1 MGEENLKL
9 VTLGSVPYKPIV
21 PIALKQ
27 KRMKK
32 IMFNDQYGLT
42 QAVLD
47 GRKTQT
53 RRIAYQEPFK
63 YNCNC
68 GICTEGKDKG
78 KLTINDG
85 NEIVAKSTYKIG
97 EVVAVAQRY
106 SDIPFANDIFIRAFP
121 IGWANKM
128 FVKSSLMPHQIKI
141 TNIRCERLQDI
152 STDDCMKEGIFCSH
166 IDGIDDAYTYDTTF
180 DRFVKKWWY
189 RTPIEAYKMLSCK
202 LHLHWGSNPL
212 VFVYDFVLV
221 K

>member
-1 MGEENLKL
+1 
-9 VTLGSVPYKPIV
+9 
-21 PIALKQ
+21 
-27 KRMKK
+27 MKK

-42 QAVLD
+42 QAVLE

-53 RRIAYQEPFK
+53 RRIAYEKPFK
-63 YNCNC
+63 HIRSC
-68 GICTEGKDKG
+68 GFCTEGKDKG
-78 KLTINDG
+78 KLAIYDG

-106 SDIPFANDIFIRAFP
+106 SDIPFNNKMP
-121 IGWANKM
+121 GLSIGWLNKM

-141 TNIRCERLQDI
+141 TNIRCERLHYI

-166 IDGIDDAYTYDTTF
+166 IDGIDDAYSYDATDDSF
-180 DRFVKKWWY
+180 EKKWWY

-202 LHLHWGSNPL
+202 LHLHWDSNSL
-212 VFVYDFVLV
+212 VFVYDFILV

>member
-1 MGEENLKL
+1 M
-9 VTLGSVPYKPIV
+9 
-21 PIALKQ
+21 Q
-27 KRMKK
+27 K

-53 RRIAYQEPFK
+53 RRIAYQEPFRR
-63 YNCNC
+63 NFNC
-68 GICTEGKDKG
+68 GFCMEGKDKG

-106 SDIPFANDIFIRAFP
+106 SDIPFANDIFIGAVP
-121 IGWANKM
+121 IGWSNKM

-152 STDDCMKEGIFCSH
+152 STDDCMKEGIYCCHMNWFHDTYSY
-166 IDGIDDAYTYDTTF
+166 DATNDSK
-180 DRFVKKWWY
+180 RKKWWY

-202 LHLHWGSNPL
+202 LNLHWGINPL
-212 VFVYDFVLV
+212 VFVYDFELV

>member
-1 MGEENLKL
+1 M
-9 VTLGSVPYKPIV
+9 
-21 PIALKQ
+21 Q
-27 KRMKK
+27 K
-32 IMFNDQYGLT
+32 IMFNDQYSLT
-42 QAVLD
+42 QAVLE

-63 YNCNC
+63 FYCNC
-68 GICTEGKDKG
+68 GFCTEGKDKG
-78 KLTINDG
+78 KLIVFIDS

-106 SDIPFANDIFIRAFP
+106 SDIPYIKELHPRINTSE
-121 IGWANKM
+121 GWGNKM
-128 FVKSSLMPHQIKI
+128 FVKSNLMPHQIMI

-166 IDGIDDAYTYDTTF
+166 IEGFDDAFSYDATN
-180 DRFVKKWWY
+180 DSKRKKWWY

-202 LHLHWGSNPL
+202 LHLHWGNNPL
-212 VFVYDFVLV
+212 VFVYDFELV

>member
-1 MGEENLKL
+1 
-9 VTLGSVPYKPIV
+9 
-21 PIALKQ
+21 
-27 KRMKK
+27 MKK

-42 QAVLD
+42 EAVLD

-53 RRIAYQEPFK
+53 RRIAYEKPFK
-63 YNCNC
+63 HIRSC
-68 GICTEGKDKG
+68 GFCTEGKDKG
-78 KLTINDG
+78 KLAINDG

-106 SDIPFANDIFIRAFP
+106 SDVPFNNKMP
-121 IGWANKM
+121 GLSIGWLNKM

-141 TNIRCERLQDI
+141 TNIRCERLHYI

-166 IDGIDDAYTYDTTF
+166 IDGIDDAYSYDATNDDFT
-180 DRFVKKWWY
+180 KKWWY

-202 LHLHWGSNPL
+202 LHLHWDSNPL
-212 VFVYDFVLV
+212 VFVYDFKLV

>member
-1 MGEENLKL
+1 
-9 VTLGSVPYKPIV
+9 
-21 PIALKQ
+21 
-27 KRMKK
+27 MKK

-42 QAVLD
+42 QAVLE

-53 RRIAYQEPFK
+53 RRIAYQKPFK
-63 YNCNC
+63 FYCNC
-68 GICTEGKDKG
+68 GFCTEGKDKG
-78 KLTINDG
+78 KLFINDG

-106 SDIPFANDIFIRAFP
+106 KHIPFTDEIFIGAGFC
-121 IGWANKM
+121 IGWLNKM

-152 STDDCMKEGIFCSH
+152 STDDCMKEGIFRSH
-166 IDGIDDAYTYDTTF
+166 IDGIDDAFSYDATNDSF
-180 DRFVKKWWY
+180 KKKWWY

>member
-1 MGEENLKL
+1 
-9 VTLGSVPYKPIV
+9 
-21 PIALKQ
+21 
-27 KRMKK
+27 MKK

-42 QAVLD
+42 EAVLE

-53 RRIAYQEPFK
+53 RRIAYEKPFK
-63 YNCNC
+63 HIRSC
-68 GICTEGKDKG
+68 GFCTEGKDKG
-78 KLTINDG
+78 KLAINDG

-106 SDIPFANDIFIRAFP
+106 SDIPFNNKMP
-121 IGWANKM
+121 GLSIGWLNKM

-141 TNIRCERLQDI
+141 TNIRCERLHYI

-166 IDGIDDAYTYDTTF
+166 IDGIDDAYSYDATNDSF
-180 DRFVKKWWY
+180 KKKWWY

-202 LHLHWGSNPL
+202 LHLHWDSNPL
-212 VFVYDFVLV
+212 VFVYDFKLV

>member
-1 MGEENLKL
+1 
-9 VTLGSVPYKPIV
+9 
-21 PIALKQ
+21 
-27 KRMKK
+27 MKK

-42 QAVLD
+42 EAVLD

-53 RRIAYQEPFK
+53 RRIAYEKPFK
-63 YNCNC
+63 HIRSC
-68 GICTEGKDKG
+68 GFCTEGKDKG
-78 KLTINDG
+78 KLAINDG

-106 SDIPFANDIFIRAFP
+106 SDIPFNNKMP
-121 IGWANKM
+121 GLSIGWLNKM

-141 TNIRCERLQDI
+141 TNIRCERLHYI

-166 IDGIDDAYTYDTTF
+166 IDGIDDAYSYDATNDSF
-180 DRFVKKWWY
+180 EKKWWY

-202 LHLHWGSNPL
+202 LHLHWDNNPL
-212 VFVYDFVLV
+212 VFVYDFKLV

>member
-1 MGEENLKL
+1 
-9 VTLGSVPYKPIV
+9 
-21 PIALKQ
+21 
-27 KRMKK
+27 MKK

-42 QAVLD
+42 QAVLE

-53 RRIAYQEPFK
+53 RRIAYEKPFK
-63 YNCNC
+63 YYCNC
-68 GICTEGKDKG
+68 GFYTEGKDKG
-78 KLTINDG
+78 KLAINDG

-106 SDIPFANDIFIRAFP
+106 CDIPFANDIFIRAVP
-121 IGWANKM
+121 IGWSNKM

-166 IDGIDDAYTYDTTF
+166 IDDFDDAYSYDSTNDSF
-180 DRFVKKWWY
+180 AKKWWY
-189 RTPIEAYKMLSCK
+189 RTPIKAYKMLSCK
-202 LHLHWGSNPL
+202 LHLHWDSNPL
-212 VFVYDFVLV
+212 VFVYDFKLV

>member
-1 MGEENLKL
+1 
-9 VTLGSVPYKPIV
+9 
-21 PIALKQ
+21 
-27 KRMKK
+27 MKK

-42 QAVLD
+42 EAVLE

-53 RRIAYQEPFK
+53 RRIAYEKPFK
-63 YNCNC
+63 HIRSC
-68 GICTEGKDKG
+68 GFCTEGKDKG
-78 KLTINDG
+78 KLAIYDG

-106 SDIPFANDIFIRAFP
+106 SDIPFNNKMP
-121 IGWANKM
+121 GLSIGWLNKM

-141 TNIRCERLQDI
+141 TNIRCERLHYI

-166 IDGIDDAYTYDTTF
+166 IDGIDDAYSYDATDDSF
-180 DRFVKKWWY
+180 EKKWWY

-202 LHLHWGSNPL
+202 LHLHWDSNSL
-212 VFVYDFVLV
+212 VFVYDFKLV

>member
-1 MGEENLKL
+1 
-9 VTLGSVPYKPIV
+9 
-21 PIALKQ
+21 
-27 KRMKK
+27 MKK

-42 QAVLD
+42 EAVLD

-53 RRIAYQEPFK
+53 RRIAYEKPFK
-63 YNCNC
+63 HIRSC
-68 GICTEGKDKG
+68 GFCTEGKDKG
-78 KLTINDG
+78 KLAINDG

-106 SDIPFANDIFIRAFP
+106 SDIPFNNKMP
-121 IGWANKM
+121 GLSIGWLNKM

-141 TNIRCERLQDI
+141 TNIRCERLHYI

-166 IDGIDDAYTYDTTF
+166 IDGIDDAYLYDATNDSF
-180 DRFVKKWWY
+180 EKKWWY

-202 LHLHWGSNPL
+202 LHLHWDNNPL
-212 VFVYDFVLV
+212 VFVYDFELV

>member
-1 MGEENLKL
+1 M
-9 VTLGSVPYKPIV
+9 
-21 PIALKQ
+21 Q
-27 KRMKK
+27 K

-63 YNCNC
+63 FYCNC
-68 GICTEGKDKG
+68 GFYTEGKDKG
-78 KLTINDG
+78 KLAINDG

-106 SDIPFANDIFIRAFP
+106 SDIPFNKEIFKGAGLS
-121 IGWANKM
+121 IGWVNKM
-128 FVKSSLMPHQIKI
+128 YVKSDLMPHHIKI

-152 STDDCMKEGIFCSH
+152 STNDCMKEGIYCSH
-166 IDGIDDAYTYDTTF
+166 IKGIDDAYSYDATNDSF
-180 DRFVKKWWY
+180 EKKWWY

>member
-1 MGEENLKL
+1 
-9 VTLGSVPYKPIV
+9 
-21 PIALKQ
+21 
-27 KRMKK
+27 MKK

-42 QAVLD
+42 EAVLY

-53 RRIAYQEPFK
+53 RRIAYEKPFK

-68 GICTEGKDKG
+68 GFYTEGKDKG
-78 KLTINDG
+78 KLAINDG

-106 SDIPFANDIFIRAFP
+106 CDIPFANDIFIRAVP
-121 IGWANKM
+121 IGWSNKM

-152 STDDCMKEGIFCSH
+152 STDDCMKEGIYCSH
-166 IDGIDDAYTYDTTF
+166 IEGIDDAYSYDATN
-180 DRFVKKWWY
+180 DRFKPKRWY

-212 VFVYDFVLV
+212 VFVYDFQLI